1 MIASS
6 PAFAELGVASNY
18 SFLRGASHGAELVAR
33 AVELGLTAI
42 AVADRNTLAG
52 VVRAYAAMLK
62 DEAIK
67 ASGLHFIVGSRL
79 VTTDGIELLVWPQDR
94 AAYGRLCTLLTTGNR
109 RAPKGECHLALADI
123 AAHAEGLWA
132 ALIPPVELPPTLT
145 LPLKGGGDEEKSS
158 SEKRE
163 QNPPPLRGRE
173 GWGVFT
179 HNASVFPS
187 ALTQLKSAFADR
199 LSLALVPYLR
209 GQDAERFWR
218 LAEIARAA
226 DVPLLATNDVLM
238 HGPERRPLAD
248 VLTCIREKCTID
260 EAGLRLAANA
270 ERHLKSPAEMA
281 ALFRN
286 YPDALARSVEIAA
299 ACTFSLSELKY
310 EYPAEPVPEGM
321 TPQEELE
328 RRTWKGADWRFPDG
342 VPQAVKNQLA
352 HEFKLIFERNYAP
365 YFLTV
370 DDVVAYARRPDVD
383 ILCQGR
389 GSAANSAVCY
399 CLGIT
404 EIDPVHNDLLFER
417 FLSSERNEP
426 PDIDVDF
433 EHERREE
440 VIQYIY
446 NKYGRDRAGIAATV
460 ISYRSRGALRD
471 IGKVMGLSGDTIA
484 ALSNNMWGSSFDGL
498 ADDNAAEMGLDP
510 NAPRLRQT
518 LELAKEIRGFPRH
531 LSQHVGGFVLTR
543 GPLHQVVPIMNAAMD
558 DRTNVEW
565 DKEDLDTLGIL
576 KIDVLALG
584 MLTCLRKGFALLDKH
599 HDIRRAADDKPWK
612 PADVPADDVAT
623 YKMLQRADAVG
634 VFQVESRAQM
644 SMLPRLK
651 PDKFYDLVIEVAI
664 VRPGPIQGGMVH
676 PYLRRKQKLE
686 KVTYPSKAL
695 EKVLEKTLGV
705 PLFQEQAMKIAIVG
719 AGFTPAES
727 DGLRRAMATFRR
739 NGTIGN
745 YEERFL
751 TGMVKNGYTQQFAEQ
766 CFSQIKGFGDYG
778 FPESHAA
785 SFALLA
791 YVSAWMKC
799 HYPAAFACAL
809 LNSQPMGFY
818 AAAQIVADV
827 RAHGVEVRPVD
838 INASDWDCTLE
849 DDEGGQNIPPILAFP
864 LKGGRNIKPD
874 EASFFSPSPLRG
886 EGRGGGGVSP
896 ALRLGFRQIKGFSEA
911 DGEKLMAARS
921 TGYTHPRDLVR
932 RAGLKPAAVERLAES
947 DVFLSLGLSR
957 RAALWA
963 AKGLGEALPPLL
975 RLLDNS
981 NEAAA
986 EMPLA
991 TQGEEVVNDYKLLHL
1006 TLRQHP
1012 AGFLRDALILRKA
1025 VTAAQLAQIK
1035 DGAPVIVAGLSIT
1048 RQRPGE
1054 GNIVFVTL
1062 EDETGIINVVVRI
1075 PVYEMYRRAIL
1086 SSALMAVEGR
1096 MQIVGDAAKGDTPV
1110 VHVVADRCMDW
1121 SGMLSQ
1127 LLPDKQP
1134 RATPLRA
1141 QSHDFR

>member
-1 MIASS
+1 MTAPP
-6 PAFAELGVASNY
+6 PAFAELGVASNF

-33 AVELGLTAI
+33 AAELGLTAI
-42 AVADRNTLAG
+42 GIADRNTLAG
-52 VVRAYAAMLK
+52 VVRAYAAMK
-62 DEAIK
+62 DEGIA
-67 ASGLHFIVGSRL
+67 ASGLRFIVGTRL
-79 VTTDGIELLVWPQDR
+79 VTTDGIELLAWPQDR
-94 AAYGRLCTLLTTGNR
+94 AAYGRLCTLLTIGNR
-109 RAPKGECHLALADI
+109 RAPKGECHLTLADI
-123 AAHAEGLWA
+123 CAYAEGIWA
-132 ALIPPVELPPTLT
+132 ALVPGEHLP
-145 LPLKGGGDEEKSS
+145 
-158 SEKRE
+158 
-163 QNPPPLRGRE
+163 
-173 GWGVFT
+173 
-179 HNASVFPS
+179 
-187 ALTQLKSAFADR
+187 LTQLRAAFGPR
-199 LSLALVPYLR
+199 LSLALVPYLCGDDR
-209 GQDAERFWR
+209 ARFWQ
-218 LAEIARAA
+218 LAELARAA
-226 DVPLLATNDVLM
+226 EVPLLATNDVLM
-238 HGPERRPLAD
+238 HVRERRPLAD

-260 EAGLRLAANA
+260 EAGLRLAVNA
-270 ERHLKSPAEMA
+270 ERHLKGPGEMA
-281 ALFRN
+281 TLFAD
-286 YPDALARSVEIAA
+286 YPEALARSLEIAA

-321 TPQEELE
+321 TPQQELE
-328 RRTWKGADWRFPDG
+328 RRTWKGADWRYPQG
-342 VPQAVKNQLA
+342 VPEAVKAQLA
-352 HEFKLIFERNYAP
+352 HEFKLINERNYAA

-404 EIDPVHNDLLFER
+404 AIDPVESELLFER

-446 NKYGRDRAGIAATV
+446 KKYTRERAGIAATV

-471 IGKVMGLSGDTIA
+471 IGKALGLSGDTIS

-498 ADDNAAEMGLDP
+498 ADDNAEEMGLDP

-543 GPLHQVVPIMNAAMD
+543 GPLHEVVPIMNAAMD
-558 DRTNVEW
+558 ERTNVEW

-584 MLTCLRKGFALLDKH
+584 MLTCLRKGFALMDKH
-599 HDIRRAADDKPWK
+599 HGVRRAVDDLPWK
-612 PADVPADDVAT
+612 LADVPADDEPT

-651 PDKFYDLVIEVAI
+651 PNKFYDLVIEVAI

-676 PYLRRKQKLE
+676 PYLRRKQGIE
-686 KVTYPSKAL
+686 KVAYPSAAL
-695 EKVLEKTLGV
+695 EKVLKKTLGV

-719 AGFTPAES
+719 AGFTPTES

-751 TGMVKNGYTQQFAEQ
+751 TGMRKNGYTQHFAEQ

-818 AAAQIVADV
+818 ASAQIVADV
-827 RAHGVEVRPVD
+827 RAHGIEVRPVD
-838 INASDWDCTLE
+838 VNASDWDCTLE
-849 DDEGGQNIPPILAFP
+849 GSRTAP
-864 LKGGRNIKPD
+864 
-874 EASFFSPSPLRG
+874 
-886 EGRGGGGVSP
+886 V
-896 ALRLGFRQIKGFSEA
+896 LRLGFRQIKGFSLG
-911 DGEKLMAARS
+911 DGEALMRARGE
-921 TGYTHPRDLVR
+921 GYAHPRDLIR
-932 RAGLKPAAVERLAES
+932 RAGLNPAAVERLAEA
-947 DVFLSLGLSR
+947 DAFAGLGMPR

-963 AKGLGEALPPLL
+963 AKGLGAAPPPLL

-981 NEAAA
+981 NEAQAV
-986 EMPLA
+986 MPTA
-991 TQGEEVVNDYKLLHL
+991 TAGEEVVNDYKTLHL

-1012 AGFLRDALILRKA
+1012 IGFLRDEMAARA
-1025 VTAAQLAQIK
+1025 VTPAADLLHIK
-1035 DGAPVIVAGLSIT
+1035 DGAPVTVAGLSIT

-1062 EDETGIINVVVRI
+1062 EDETGIANIVVRI
-1075 PVYEMYRRAIL
+1075 PVYEMYRRAVL
-1086 SSALMAVEGR
+1086 SASLLAVEGR
-1096 MQIVGDAAKGDTPV
+1096 VQKVGDLAKGDTLV
-1110 VHVVADRCMDW
+1110 IHVVADRCWDW
-1121 SGMLSQ
+1121 SNRLGH
-1127 LLPDKQP
+1127 LLPEDRP
-1134 RATPLRA
+1134 HAAPLRA